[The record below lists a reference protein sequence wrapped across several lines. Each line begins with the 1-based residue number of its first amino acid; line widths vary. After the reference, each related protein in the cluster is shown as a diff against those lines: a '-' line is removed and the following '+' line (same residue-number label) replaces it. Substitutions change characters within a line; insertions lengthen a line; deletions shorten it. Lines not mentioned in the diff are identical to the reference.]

1 MSHPFR
7 NLLQRLSLR
16 EGTDPAGTIGRIS
29 EGISL
34 TSEHAWLLICSAVLA
49 SIGLDISSAA
59 VVIGAMLISPLMGPI
74 LGAGMGM
81 GVSDRPMLQRS
92 LRELGVATVLSL
104 VASTLYFLISPLG
117 QATPELI
124 ARTRPTLLDVGVALF
139 GGVAGIVAASRKQQS
154 MALPGGAIATA
165 LMPPLCTAGFG
176 LATGSWS
183 FFFGAFYL
191 YLLNAIFIALAT
203 FLVVRLLRFPQ
214 HEFIDAADRKR
225 QFRVLTAIAV
235 LATLPSM
242 YFLYA
247 AAQNLRERA
256 RIGSFIDHE
265 LEGPGRE
272 ASQWE
277 IADQDTVRVLKV
289 YIAGTPVEPER
300 MDSIRAAMSSYGL
313 PRLKLDV
320 VQSDISARDLTRFE
334 GQVQRDILLALQS
347 ALAARDSANAAAAA
361 RVRPDTIPVGAVAR
375 EMASTFPEI
384 TGIAYVPRP
393 DLLAADSVRPPPA
406 LMVSF
411 APRIRTADKQAILAR
426 AQAFVRTRI
435 GSDSLAVVER

>member
-1 MSHPFR
+1 MTHPFR
-7 NLLQRLSLR
+7 KLLQRLSLR
-16 EGTDPAGTIGRIS
+16 EGTDPAGTIDRIS
-29 EGISL
+29 DGISL
-34 TSEHAWLLICSAVLA
+34 TSEHAWLLICTAVLA

-104 VASTLYFLISPLG
+104 VASTIYFLISPLG

-124 ARTRPTLLDVGVALF
+124 SRTRPTLLDVGVALF
-139 GGVAGIVAASRKQQS
+139 GGVAGIVAASRKKQS
-154 MALPGGAIATA
+154 MALPGVAIATA

-176 LATGSWS
+176 LATGSWP

-256 RIGSFIDHE
+256 RIGSFIDRE

-277 IADQDTVRVLKV
+277 IADQDSVRVLKV

-300 MDSIRAAMSSYGL
+300 MDSIRTVMSSYGL
-313 PRLKLDV
+313 RLKLDV

-411 APRIRTADKQAILAR
+411 APRTRTADKRAILAR

>member
-1 MSHPFR
+1 MTPPFR

-16 EGTDPAGTIGRIS
+16 EGTDPAGTIDRIS
-29 EGISL
+29 DGISL

-104 VASTLYFLISPLG
+104 VASTIYFLISPLG

-124 ARTRPTLLDVGVALF
+124 SRTRPTLLDVGVALF
-139 GGVAGIVAASRKQQS
+139 GGVAGIVAASRKKQS
-154 MALPGGAIATA
+154 MALPGVAIATA

-176 LATGSWS
+176 LATGSWP

-256 RIGSFIDHE
+256 RIGSFIDRE

-277 IADQDTVRVLKV
+277 IADQDSVRVLKV

-300 MDSIRAAMSSYGL
+300 MDSIRTVMSSYGL
-313 PRLKLDV
+313 RLKLDV

-361 RVRPDTIPVGAVAR
+361 RIRPDTIPVGAVAR

-411 APRIRTADKQAILAR
+411 APRTRTADKQAILAR

>member
-1 MSHPFR
+1 MTPPFR

-16 EGTDPAGTIGRIS
+16 EGTDPAGTIDRIS
-29 EGISL
+29 DGISL

-104 VASTLYFLISPLG
+104 VASTIYFLISPLG

-124 ARTRPTLLDVGVALF
+124 SRTRPTLLDVGVALF
-139 GGVAGIVAASRKQQS
+139 GGVAGIVAASRKKQS
-154 MALPGGAIATA
+154 MALPGVAIATA

-176 LATGSWS
+176 LATGSWP

-256 RIGSFIDHE
+256 RIGSFIDRE

-277 IADQDTVRVLKV
+277 IADQDSVRVLKV

-300 MDSIRAAMSSYGL
+300 MDSIRTVMSSYGL
-313 PRLKLDV
+313 RLKLDV

-411 APRIRTADKQAILAR
+411 APRTRTADKRTILAR

>member
-1 MSHPFR
+1 VTQPFR

-16 EGTDPAGTIGRIS
+16 EGTDPAGTINRIS

-81 GVSDRPMLQRS
+81 GISDRPMLQRS
-92 LRELGVATVLSL
+92 LRELTVATLLSL
-104 VASTLYFLISPLG
+104 AASTIYFLISPLG

-124 ARTRPTLLDVGVALF
+124 SRTRPTLLDVGVALF

-154 MALPGGAIATA
+154 MALPGVAIATA

-176 LATGSWS
+176 LATGSWA

-191 YLLNAIFIALAT
+191 FLLNAIFIALAT
-203 FLVVRLLRFPQ
+203 FVVVRLLHFPQ
-214 HEFIDAADRKR
+214 HEYTDAADRRR
-225 QFRVLTAIAV
+225 QLRALTAVAL
-235 LATLPSM
+235 LATLPSV

-247 AAQNLRERA
+247 AAQGLRERA
-256 RIGSFIDHE
+256 RVGSFITNE
-265 LEGPGRE
+265 LEAPGRE

-277 IADQDTVRVLKV
+277 IADQDSARVLKV
-289 YIAGTPVEPER
+289 YIAGTPIEVER
-300 MDSIRAAMSSYGL
+300 MDSIRATMPSYGL
-313 PRLKLDV
+313 SRLQLNV
-320 VQSDISARDLTRFE
+320 VQSDISARDLTKFE

-347 ALAARDSANAAAAA
+347 ALASRDSAAQAAAK
-361 RVRPDTIPVGAVAR
+361 VRRDTVPVGAIAR

-393 DLLAADSVRPPPA
+393 DLLAADSLRPPPA

-411 APRIRTADKQAILAR
+411 APRTRPADRQDILSR
-426 AQAFVRTRI
+426 AQAFVRARI